1 MLNSFRRLRLGGRG
15 AFSLYTLLDF
25 DQGVGEL
32 NDVSILGN
40 AFKWNDA
47 AAIWNDPA
55 MIWGPTTYE
64 DYVDFDS
71 LGFGKAL
78 QFNMTHTGTDSATG
92 PKILGDGP
100 APEVG
105 AFACYS
111 MTVDYVRAGFA

>member
-47 AAIWNDPA
+47 ARDL
-55 MIWGPTTYE
+55 E
-64 DYVDFDS
+64 
-71 LGFGKAL
+71 
-78 QFNMTHTGTDSATG
+78 
-92 PKILGDGP
+92 
-100 APEVG
+100 
-105 AFACYS
+105 
-111 MTVDYVRAGFA
+111 